1 MFKSDNIEKW
11 PNINEDLLIENK
23 IELPIQIHGKLVT
36 TINTTKGYSEKEIL
50 KTIYQL
56 DKIKN
61 KIQNKKV
68 TKVINVQDKIINII
82 IN

>member
-1 MFKSDNIEKW
+1 MYTIFGFYKFK
-11 PNINEDLLIENK
+11 K
-23 IELPIQIHGKLVT
+23 IKFLKKYKSLFQ
-36 TINTTKGYSEKEIL
+36 KEIL

-82 IN
+82 TI

>member
-11 PNINEDLLIENK
+11 PDINEDLLIENK
-23 IELPIQIHGKLVT
+23 IKLPIQIHGKLVT
-36 TINTTKGYSEKEIL
+36 TIDTTKGYSEKEIL